1 MARRQHLDIHLL
13 MHQLLAG
20 LTDITAVDIKKP
32 ATSDCRLVIGRNRL
46 GCGIGRPSGVA
57 DECQREQAGEG
68 HNSIKHGFPPKS

>member
-1 MARRQHLDIHLL
+1 MAWCQHLDIHLL

-20 LTDITAVDIKKP
+20 LTDITASDIKKA
-32 ATSDCRLVIGRNRL
+32 ATGDCRLIVGRNRP

-68 HNSIKHGFPPKS
+68 HNSIKHSLPPQS